1 MGRAAGVLARV
12 GALRG
17 SAIGLAL
24 RRLRSAAAWQVSG
37 AIFNQGSTLLLGIV
51 IANLLGREAYGSFA
65 VVLSTIMMV
74 GGVAQFGLP
83 LTITRSIAEL
93 RVRDPHGAAGAL
105 ALCLTAAAV
114 AGLLCTLLTALLSD
128 VIAARVASQPQLAP
142 LLLLAAPAILL
153 TVVNGVLTAVLAG
166 LEHFRYAAI
175 SGIVGGTIYLVLGT
189 AAASRWQLQGAVIGV
204 VATAAA
210 QCLLLLYLV
219 RRETHAQALTFE
231 SWPRSVERARLLR
244 FAIPAATAGLVA
256 APALWILTTQVA
268 RGNDGLTQVALF
280 SAANSI
286 RLMVL
291 FVPHLVNGVAFSL
304 LNNARGAEDG
314 GAYRATFWA
323 NLAGVTIVASAG
335 AGVAYLLA
343 PYILRLFGP
352 SFSDALPAV
361 GLILLAVIP
370 EAAGVCVAQIALA
383 HGRMWQALLLMT
395 LPMYAVTIG
404 VSSFL
409 SPRWGAAGASGAVL
423 AGNSVGMLAAV
434 ALAWRLGLSPARVAD
449 AVQERSA

>member
-1 MGRAAGVLARV
+1 MARAAGVLARLLP
-12 GALRG
+12 LRG

-24 RRLRSAAAWQVSG
+24 RRLQSAATWQMSG

-74 GGVAQFGLP
+74 SGVAQFGLP
-83 LTITRSIAEL
+83 LTITRSVAEL
-93 RVRDPHGAAGAL
+93 RARDPRGAAGAV
-105 ALCLTAAAV
+105 ALCLAAACAAGVLSTV
-114 AGLLCTLLTALLSD
+114 ATALLSD
-128 VIAARVASQPQLAP
+128 VIAARVAAQPQLAP

-153 TVVNGVLTAVLAG
+153 TVVSGLLTAVLAG

-189 AAASRWQLQGAVIGV
+189 AAASRWQLPGAVVGITI
-204 VATAAA
+204 TAAA
-210 QCLLLLYLV
+210 QCLLLAYLV
-219 RRETHAQALTFE
+219 RRETRAQGMLFD
-231 SWPRSVERARLLR
+231 SWPRRAERAKLLR

-256 APALWILTTQVA
+256 APAFWILTTQVA
-268 RGNDGLTQVALF
+268 RGRDGLTQVALL

-304 LNNARGAEDG
+304 LNNARGSRDG
-314 GAYRATFWA
+314 AAYRATFWA
-323 NLAGVTIVASAG
+323 NLAGVTAVATAG

-343 PYILRLFGP
+343 PYILRVFGP
-352 SFSDALPAV
+352 AFSEALPAV

-370 EAAGVCVAQIALA
+370 EAAGVCIAQIALA

-395 LPMYAVTIG
+395 VPMYAVTIG

-409 SPRWGAAGASGAVL
+409 SPRWGAAGASAAVL
-423 AGNSVGMLAAV
+423 AGNVVGMLAAM
-434 ALAWRLGLSPARVAD
+434 ALAWSLGLSPVQLQE
-449 AVQERSA
+449 QERNA